1 MRKNP
6 IGRRR
11 RSRRNPQPPRNIR
24 FRAVTLGVAALAT
37 AIAIPR
43 VALAFDRSE
52 ITASPPRPDAI
63 SDRDAEA
70 RLNKPQFNN
79 VTVTV
84 EDGIATLT
92 GTVELYQYKADAER
106 RVLKASDIRAT
117 RNMIEVNSK
126 EVSDRKL
133 QEDLVDRLAWD
144 RVGFG
149 NMFNAIG
156 VSVDQGVAT
165 LDGHARTYVDRASA
179 LALVST
185 TPGVLDVVDSIEV
198 DPVSTLDDDIRIRV
212 ARAVYGDSALRKYM
226 IDPAKPIRI
235 SVQRGN
241 VSLYGTVNS
250 KMDAQIALVRANTV
264 PGIFSVNS
272 YLQVPGETPDTA
284 ERRN

>member
-1 MRKNP
+1 M
-6 IGRRR
+6 
-11 RSRRNPQPPRNIR
+11 R

-52 ITASPPRPDAI
+52 ITASPPRPDSL

-106 RVLKASDIRAT
+106 RVLKARDITAT
-117 RNMIEVNSK
+117 RNLIEVNST
-126 EVSDRKL
+126 EASDKKL
-133 QEDLVDRLAWD
+133 QEDLVDRLAYD

-156 VSVDQGVAT
+156 VSVDRGVVT

-179 LALVST
+179 LALVSI
-185 TPGVLDVVDSIEV
+185 TPGVLDVIDSIEV
-198 DPVSTLDDDIRIRV
+198 DPVSPMDDEIRIRV
-212 ARAVYGDSALRKYM
+212 ARAVYGDSGLRKYM

-250 KMDAQIALVRANTV
+250 RMDAQIALVRANSV
-264 PGIFSVNS
+264 PGIFSVSS
-272 YLQVPGETPDTA
+272 YLQVPGDTSTTA
-284 ERRN
+284 ERTN

>member
-1 MRKNP
+1 MKMNV
-6 IGRRR
+6 
-11 RSRRNPQPPRNIR
+11 R
-24 FRAVTLGVAALAT
+24 FRAATLGVAALAT
-37 AIAIPR
+37 AITVPQT
-43 VALAFDRSE
+43 VLAVDRTE
-52 ITASPPRPDAI
+52 ITASPPAPGRIP
-63 SDRDAEA
+63 DRDAEA

-84 EDGIATLT
+84 VDGVATLT
-92 GTVELYQYKADAER
+92 GTVDLYQYKTDAER
-106 RVLKASDIRAT
+106 RVLKANGVRST
-117 RNMIEVNSK
+117 RNLIEV
-126 EVSDRKL
+126 DRSAVTDHDL
-133 QEDLVDRLAWD
+133 QSQLVDRLAYD

-156 VSVDQGVAT
+156 VNVDRGVVM

-198 DPVSTLDDDIRIRV
+198 DPVSPIDDDIRIRV

-241 VSLYGTVNS
+241 VSLYGTVNNR
-250 KMDAQIALVRANTV
+250 MDAQIALVRANSV

-272 YLQVPGETPDTA
+272 YLQIPGETPATP
-284 ERRN
+284 ERPN

>member
-1 MRKNP
+1 MKMN
-6 IGRRR
+6 G
-11 RSRRNPQPPRNIR
+11 R
-24 FRAVTLGVAALAT
+24 FRAATLGVAALAT
-37 AIAIPR
+37 AFAAPQM
-43 VALAFDRSE
+43 ALAVDRTE
-52 ITASPPRPDAI
+52 ITASPPAPGRIP
-63 SDRDAEA
+63 DRDAEA

-79 VTVTV
+79 VKVTV
-84 EDGIATLT
+84 EEGVATLT
-92 GTVELYQYKADAER
+92 GTVDLYQYKADAER
-106 RVLKASDIRAT
+106 RLLKARGVRST
-117 RNMIEVNSK
+117 RNLIQ
-126 EVSDRKL
+126 VSSSGVTDHDL
-133 QEDLVDRLAWD
+133 HSQLVDRLAYD

-156 VSVDQGVAT
+156 VNVDRGVVT

-198 DPVSTLDDDIRIRV
+198 DPVAPMDDEIRIRV

-241 VSLYGTVNS
+241 VSLYGTVNNR
-250 KMDAQIALVRANTV
+250 MDAQIALVRANSV

-272 YLQVPGETPDTA
+272 YLQVPGETPATP
-284 ERRN
+284 ERSN